1 MNRED
6 LWKKL
11 LKNNPKLAANP
22 HFTSEGVR
30 KFFVTVWDH
39 GYRHGREEEARP
51 SGPRPLRN
59 ETYGIFDEIFG
70 SLRKK

>member
-11 LKNNPKLAANP
+11 LKSNPKLAANP
-22 HFTSEGVR
+22 HFTSSGVR

-39 GYRHGREEEARP
+39 GYRHGVESSARP
-51 SGPRPLRN
+51 SN
-59 ETYGIFDEIFG
+59 GIFDEIFG
-70 SLRKK
+70 PRRKR